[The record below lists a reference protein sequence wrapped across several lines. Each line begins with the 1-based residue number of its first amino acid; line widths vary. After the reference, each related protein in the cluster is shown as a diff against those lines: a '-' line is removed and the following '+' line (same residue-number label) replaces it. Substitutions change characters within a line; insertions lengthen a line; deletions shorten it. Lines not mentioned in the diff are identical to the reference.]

1 MIQPYLRSAEYKI
14 VLLAGRASHFV
25 GCATNGF
32 SFGTEAG
39 LMQFAEEA
47 LRMLASR
54 CAYIIPLDGLW
65 RVDIMMDNEQN
76 YKVNEFEHLDA
87 LFSSK
92 SEEDNIRVNTFLENY
107 WHTNLC
113 NLIKP

>member
-54 CAYIIPLDGLW
+54 CTYIIPLDGLW
-65 RVDIMMDNEQN
+65 RVDIMTDNKQN
-76 YKVNEFEHLDA
+76 YEATSL
-87 LFSSK
+87 S
-92 SEEDNIRVNTFLENY
+92 I
-107 WHTNLC
+107 
-113 NLIKP
+113 